1 MRFYSLRIGAPVGHL
16 VERRKWSL
24 GASRSKTS
32 KTMATAASGAIG
44 RAPALRAAPA
54 RRRLRKR

>member
-32 KTMATAASGAIG
+32 KTMATAASGATG
-44 RAPALRAAPA
+44 RALRAVPA